1 MIETNNFVVV
11 DLKKESNHMEE
22 IEEDMEKLETVKK
35 ATNIRRA
42 CNDCIRCL
50 LCANLCLS
58 LVKRITS
65 FC

>member
-1 MIETNNFVVV
+1 M
-11 DLKKESNHMEE
+11 KKESNHMEE
-22 IEEDMEKLETVKK
+22 IEDDMEKLETVKK